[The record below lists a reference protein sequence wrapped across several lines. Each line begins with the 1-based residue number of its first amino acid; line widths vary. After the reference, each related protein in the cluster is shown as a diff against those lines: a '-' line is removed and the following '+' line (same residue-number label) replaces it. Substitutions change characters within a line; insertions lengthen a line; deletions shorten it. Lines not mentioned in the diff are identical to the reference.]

1 MNSRFRSAITGRWT
15 IGGALC
21 GALVGIS
28 EIVLVRLRP
37 ESTVTQGMMSL
48 MYPLNRIA
56 GDSVYWF
63 TETRSFPPTSEEIAV
78 TDPPLRSA
86 CWLGGRSSAGT
97 RAGSPLGSARRI
109 TPAVCD
115 AADGSRRLRTCAAG
129 IKR

>member
-78 TDPPLRSA
+78 QCLLVATTA
-86 CWLGGRSSAGT
+86 CLGALAGGGLQLAVT
-97 RAGSPLGSARRI
+97 RRH
-109 TPAVCD
+109 
-115 AADGSRRLRTCAAG
+115 
-129 IKR
+129 